1 MGVVQIIIHE
11 KAHFSIKNVISK
23 AMEFL
28 AQQLEL
34 QADLVDKIYEFFNQR
49 LLTYLKDQ
57 NYELPFIRAILKE
70 GYDDIYECSER
81 ANLLNTIVG
90 TAIFDNLE
98 QTYKRVNNM
107 INKQE
112 PVEVTVNITGNSE
125 SKLMNQIQAAAKTES
140 LLEKINQIASLSD
153 ELNRYM
159 DNTMIMVEDI
169 TVRKERLAVLKMY
182 KNLFVYLIDFNEL

>member
-1 MGVVQIIIHE
+1 
-11 KAHFSIKNVISK
+11 
-23 AMEFL
+23 
-28 AQQLEL
+28 
-34 QADLVDKIYEFFNQR
+34 
-49 LLTYLKDQ
+49 
-57 NYELPFIRAILKE
+57 
-70 GYDDIYECSER
+70 
-81 ANLLNTIVG
+81 
-90 TAIFDNLE
+90 
-98 QTYKRVNNM
+98 M

-125 SKLMNQIQAAAKTES
+125 SKLMNQIQVAAKTES

>member
-1 MGVVQIIIHE
+1 
-11 KAHFSIKNVISK
+11 
-23 AMEFL
+23 
-28 AQQLEL
+28 
-34 QADLVDKIYEFFNQR
+34 
-49 LLTYLKDQ
+49 
-57 NYELPFIRAILKE
+57 
-70 GYDDIYECSER
+70 
-81 ANLLNTIVG
+81 
-90 TAIFDNLE
+90 
-98 QTYKRVNNM
+98 M

>member
-1 MGVVQIIIHE
+1 
-11 KAHFSIKNVISK
+11 
-23 AMEFL
+23 
-28 AQQLEL
+28 
-34 QADLVDKIYEFFNQR
+34 
-49 LLTYLKDQ
+49 
-57 NYELPFIRAILKE
+57 
-70 GYDDIYECSER
+70 
-81 ANLLNTIVG
+81 
-90 TAIFDNLE
+90 
-98 QTYKRVNNM
+98 M

-182 KNLFVYLIDFNEL
+182 KNIFAYLIDFNEL